1 MRPRSQNDA
10 EITALLIAPNRELAQ
25 QFLDTLPQT
34 RAFQILADL
43 KSYPP
48 HQTLDIRTRQL
59 RPNIV
64 LLDLATDLTAAV
76 ETIRWIA
83 GFTPP
88 VHVVGLHTHNDS
100 QVILQTLRAGASE
113 FLYAPFELA
122 TQREAIARLRRL
134 VVPEPVV
141 QAEEGHAIAFASTK
155 PGSGASTIATQ
166 TAFSLERI
174 TGKRVLLADCDLTG
188 GTIGF
193 YLKLSHNY
201 SLVDALQHAEHLDP
215 ALWNSLT
222 VNYGGVD
229 VLPAPAAP
237 YADAVDPARLRMLLQ
252 QARHLYDW
260 VVVDLPTVFS
270 QISLMAISECERAFL
285 ISTAEL
291 PSLHLTR
298 KALTMLEHLG
308 FPRDRF
314 HVVVNR
320 VSRHDSMGAEHIE
333 GLFGCKVHASLPNDY
348 FSLHRVVTLGQPLG
362 AEGDLGK
369 AIENLAT
376 RLGGSVAGKK
386 GGVGVGGLK
395 PALQSA

>member
-1 MRPRSQNDA
+1 MRSRSQPDA
-10 EITALLIAPNRELAQ
+10 EIAALLISPNRELAQ
-25 QFLDTLPQT
+25 QFLDTLPQSH
-34 RAFQILADL
+34 AFEILADL
-43 KSYPP
+43 KSYPL

-59 RPNIV
+59 KPDVI

-76 ETIRWIA
+76 EVIRWVA
-83 GFTPP
+83 AFNPP
-88 VHVVGLHTHNDS
+88 VHVVGLYTHNDS

-113 FLYAPFELA
+113 FLYSPFELA
-122 TQREAIARLRRL
+122 TQREAVARLRRL
-134 VVPEPVV
+134 VLPEPAA
-141 QAEEGHAIAFASTK
+141 QAEEGHVIAFASTK

-237 YADAVDPARLRMLLQ
+237 YADAVDPARMRMLLQ
-252 QARHLYDW
+252 QARLIYDW
-260 VVVDLPTVFS
+260 VVVDLPTVFN

-298 KALTMLEHLG
+298 KALNMLEHLG
-308 FPRDRF
+308 FPKDRF
-314 HVVVNR
+314 HVIVNR
-320 VSRHDSMGAEHIE
+320 VSRRDSMGSEHIE

-369 AIENLAT
+369 SIESLAA
-376 RLGGSVAGKK
+376 RLCGSVAGKP
-386 GGVGVGGLK
+386 GGAGVGGLK

>member
-1 MRPRSQNDA
+1 MC
-10 EITALLIAPNRELAQ
+10 
-25 QFLDTLPQT
+25 
-34 RAFQILADL
+34 
-43 KSYPP
+43 
-48 HQTLDIRTRQL
+48 IR
-59 RPNIV
+59 
-64 LLDLATDLTAAV
+64 
-76 ETIRWIA
+76 
-83 GFTPP
+83 
-88 VHVVGLHTHNDS
+88 DS
-100 QVILQTLRAGASE
+100 
-113 FLYAPFELA
+113 
-122 TQREAIARLRRL
+122 
-134 VVPEPVV
+134 
-141 QAEEGHAIAFASTK
+141 ASTK

-237 YADAVDPARLRMLLQ
+237 YADAVDPARMRLLLE

-260 VVVDLPTVFS
+260 VVVDLPSVFN

-298 KALTMLEHLG
+298 KALTMLDQLG
-308 FPRDRF
+308 FPL
-314 HVVVNR
+314 
-320 VSRHDSMGAEHIE
+320 SLIHI
-333 GLFGCKVHASLPNDY
+333 
-348 FSLHRVVTLGQPLG
+348 
-362 AEGDLGK
+362 
-369 AIENLAT
+369 
-376 RLGGSVAGKK
+376 
-386 GGVGVGGLK
+386 
-395 PALQSA
+395 